1 MSILI
6 SDKIVFNTS
15 HLMRDKGGHCIQIR
29 SSTHFPGKST
39 GVGCHFLLQQ
49 EDIVIL
55 KLFAPNNTTTGLE
68 NR

>member
-15 HLMRDKGGHCIQIR
+15 HLIRDKGGHCIQIR
-29 SSTHFPGKST
+29 SSTYFPGKSI
-39 GVGCHFLLQQ
+39 GGGCHFLLQQ

-55 KLFAPNNTTTGLE
+55 KLFAPNNITIELE